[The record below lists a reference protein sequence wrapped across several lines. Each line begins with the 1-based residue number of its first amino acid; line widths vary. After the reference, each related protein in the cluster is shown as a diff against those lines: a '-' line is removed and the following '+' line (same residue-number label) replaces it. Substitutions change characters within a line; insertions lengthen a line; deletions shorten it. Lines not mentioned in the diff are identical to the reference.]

1 MFEDNAE
8 FGLGFRLAADSLRDQ
23 AVALV
28 RELRDGI
35 GTELADALVRAPQT
49 LDSEIRAQRGRVAA
63 LREWLEGQGADPG
76 ARALAS
82 VTDHLVR
89 RSVWLVGGDGWAYD
103 IGFGGLDHVL
113 STGLNVN
120 ALVLDTEVYS
130 NTGGQASKA
139 TPLGAVAKFAAS
151 GRRIARKDLGLQMIA
166 YGNVYVAQ
174 VSMGANPQQTVL
186 AFREAEA
193 YAGPSLILAYSPC
206 IAHGLDLRFT
216 ARQQRLATTSGH
228 WPLFRY
234 NPAMRNVEENPFR
247 LDSPRPSIP
256 FREYALN
263 ESRYRVLARTRPAEA
278 EELLDM
284 AQRVANERYRRYE
297 ELASL
302 PGPQFHPEASSVGVS
317 GDGS

>member
-1 MFEDNAE
+1 MDC
-8 FGLGFRLAADSLRDQ
+8 
-23 AVALV
+23 
-28 RELRDGI
+28 
-35 GTELADALVRAPQT
+35 
-49 LDSEIRAQRGRVAA
+49 
-63 LREWLEGQGADPG
+63 
-76 ARALAS
+76 
-82 VTDHLVR
+82 R
-89 RSVWLVGGDGWAYD
+89 RRR
-103 IGFGGLDHVL
+103 
-113 STGLNVN
+113 
-120 ALVLDTEVYS
+120 LVLETEVYS